1 MRAAG
6 YEAAGDLSDRH
17 GLGSFHKMCVDNKIR
32 KEEMQRR
39 NEDNYE
45 KEKIIGNRNECNVYS
60 SINDRLWQQQRS
72 KRL

>member
-1 MRAAG
+1 MKLQVTFRTG
-6 YEAAGDLSDRH
+6 MVWE
-17 GLGSFHKMCVDNKIR
+17 GSFHKMCVDKIR

-60 SINDRLWQQQRS
+60 SINDRLWQQRS

>member
-1 MRAAG
+1 MKLQVTFRTVMVW
-6 YEAAGDLSDRH
+6 EE
-17 GLGSFHKMCVDNKIR
+17 SFHKMCVDNKIR

-45 KEKIIGNRNECNVYS
+45 KEKIIGNRNERNVYS

>member
-1 MRAAG
+1 
-6 YEAAGDLSDRH
+6 
-17 GLGSFHKMCVDNKIR
+17 MCVDNKIR
-32 KEEMQRR
+32 NEEMQRR

-72 KRL
+72 KQL

>member
-1 MRAAG
+1 MKLQVTFRIVMVW
-6 YEAAGDLSDRH
+6 EE
-17 GLGSFHKMCVDNKIR
+17 SFHRMCVDNKIR

-45 KEKIIGNRNECNVYS
+45 KEKIIGNCNECNVYS

-72 KRL
+72 KQL

>member
-1 MRAAG
+1 MKLQVTFRTVMVW
-6 YEAAGDLSDRH
+6 E
-17 GLGSFHKMCVDNKIR
+17 GSFHKMCVDNKIR

>member
-17 GLGSFHKMCVDNKIR
+17 GLGGSFHKMCVDNKIR

-60 SINDRLWQQQRS
+60 SINDRLWQ
-72 KRL
+72 